1 MNESS
6 LFELHTETVRP
17 EWIDYNGHMNVAYY
31 LLAFDHAT
39 DALLEHL
46 GLGQSYLKA
55 TNRSTFTLELHITY
69 DKEVKESDPLRFTT
83 QILDYDPKRIHYIH
97 CMYHA
102 TEGYLAATNEVMTA
116 HVDLEVRR
124 IAPMPED
131 ILDRLERIMQAH
143 RVLPIPPQVGRKIGI
158 RRR

>member
-6 LFELHTETVRP
+6 LLELHTETVRP

-55 TNRSTFTLELHITY
+55 TNRSTFTLEVHITY

-116 HVDLEVRR
+116 HVDLEARR
-124 IAPMPED
+124 IAPMPEEM
-131 ILDRLERIMQAH
+131 LDRLEKIMQTH
-143 RVLPIPPQVGRKIGI
+143 RALPVPPQVGRRIGI